1 MMGHRIRLKGGL
13 EWDRFTGWRRVVRF
27 GRGLSRFI
35 KRTHN
40 KRVRREVKEKLRC
53 PTHPN

>member
-1 MMGHRIRLKGGL
+1 MGHRIRLKGGL